1 MQRSD
6 RLNILINGQ
15 RLDFATEGEKTVGE
29 VLGAVESECEK
40 SGMTVTGIRVDGV
53 DVDAGGMDALFA
65 REIGSVGTIELST
78 ISGKDVK
85 DMIAALGSRFSG
97 HCGNLVEVPV
107 LLQTGN
113 DLRVMETINALS
125 NDLYQLYQLLPLMP
139 IAGIDGRGPEV
150 DGVRLAEYPSFLSPL
165 LKDLL
170 GALESKDTILV
181 GDLSEYELA
190 PKIERLGS
198 ALSAIS

>member
-6 RLNILINGQ
+6 RLNILINGHA
-15 RLDFATEGEKTVGE
+15 LDFAMEGEKTVGE
-29 VLGAVESECEK
+29 VLGAVEGECEK
-40 SGMTVTGIRVDGV
+40 SALTVTGIRVDGT
-53 DVDAGGMDALFA
+53 DVAAGDMDELFA
-65 REIGSVGTIELST
+65 RGVNSVGTIELST
-78 ISGKDVK
+78 ISGTDVK
-85 DMIAALGSRFSG
+85 GMIGALGSRFTA
-97 HCGNLVEVPV
+97 HRDRLVDVPV

-139 IAGIDGRGPEV
+139 IAGIEGQGPEV
-150 DGVRLAEYPSFLSPL
+150 DGVRLADYPTYLSPL

-170 GALESKDTILV
+170 GALEGKDTILV

-198 ALSAIS
+198 VLSSIS